1 VAARQDHA
9 SGELFVSAAL
19 QKRKKTA
26 GSSPTSKSAFGLLSV
41 VPAELH
47 EGPATEI
54 RPLAILSPVAS
65 DFDVSD
71 PSQVPIAIAMI
82 RELLSQSPC

>member
-1 VAARQDHA
+1 VAARQDRA
-9 SGELFVSAAL
+9 SGKLFVSAAL

-26 GSSPTSKSAFGLLSV
+26 GSSPTSRSAFGLLSL

-47 EGPATEI
+47 EGLVTET

-65 DFDVSD
+65 DFEVSD
-71 PSQVPIAIAMI
+71 PSQAPIAAAMI
-82 RELLSQSPC
+82 REHQSQSPC